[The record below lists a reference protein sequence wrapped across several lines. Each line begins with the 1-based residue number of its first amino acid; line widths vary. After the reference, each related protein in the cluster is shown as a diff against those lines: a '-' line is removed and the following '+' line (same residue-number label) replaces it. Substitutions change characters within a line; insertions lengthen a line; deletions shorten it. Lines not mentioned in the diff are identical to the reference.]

1 MRRPSMETIYHMSGA
16 DDRGD
21 SAEGGRKPLLP
32 MMKVREIFC
41 ARIMMRALCR
51 VKVSDRILLFML

>member
-1 MRRPSMETIYHMSGA
+1 MSGV

-41 ARIMMRALCR
+41 ARIMMRALLEESLLCR
-51 VKVSDRILLFML
+51 VKVSDRI